1 MMSPPE
7 TSQADMLEDLLPR
20 YQAEGYQVFL
30 HPSPS
35 ILPPFMQS
43 YRPDAIA
50 LRPDKKIAIE
60 VVRSTGSSEKKVR
73 ELESL
78 FAPHKD
84 WELRVLYV
92 SPLPSEKTLD
102 VASPAAIR
110 TAIRRVRD
118 LVKDGHKLPALVM
131 AWAALEAVGR
141 SLLPDQL
148 TRPQTP
154 AKLIEALASA
164 GHVTPREADTLR
176 GAISARNAAVHGGEP
191 KVDEKLL
198 KQFIAVLETL
208 SAFVAED
215 GG

>member
-7 TSQADMLEDLLPR
+7 TSEADVLEELLPR
-20 YQAEGYQVFL
+20 YQAEGFEVFL

-43 YRPDAIA
+43 YRPDAVA

-60 VVRSTGSSEKKVR
+60 VVRSSGSSEKKVR

-78 FAPHKD
+78 FASHRE

-92 SPLPSEKTLD
+92 SPLPSEKILD
-102 VASPAAIR
+102 VSSPAAIKV
-110 TAIRRVRD
+110 AIQRVRD
-118 LVKDGHKLPALVM
+118 LVKDGHKVPALVM

-141 SLLPDQL
+141 VLLPDQL

-154 AKLIEALASA
+154 GRLIEALASA

-176 GAISARNAAVHGGEP
+176 GAISARNSAVHGGEP
-191 KVDEKLL
+191 RIDEKLL

-208 SAFVAED
+208 ATLVAESD
-215 GG
+215 A